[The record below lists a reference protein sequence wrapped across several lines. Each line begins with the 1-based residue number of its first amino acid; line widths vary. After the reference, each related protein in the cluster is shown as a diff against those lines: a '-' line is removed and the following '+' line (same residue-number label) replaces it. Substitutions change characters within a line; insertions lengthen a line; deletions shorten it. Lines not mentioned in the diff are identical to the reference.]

1 MECDRPACALGL
13 QHRDGHFG
21 EICALCIWCEENYTV
36 EELQA
41 KNVFSLQR
49 LIDIV
54 LQQIL
59 VQGLALIG
67 DNDVD

>member
-21 EICALCIWCEENYTV
+21 EICALCIWCKENYTV
-36 EELQA
+36 KELQA
-41 KNVFSLQR
+41 KNMVSLQR

-54 LQQIL
+54 SAATNFGSRI
-59 VQGLALIG
+59 
-67 DNDVD
+67 DSDR